1 MEDKMRIG
9 TKKPILFFA
18 CLALMLSGLS
28 VSASAQDKTKL
39 YNEIAGDYEFEVEGQ
54 ILVIVFSVEDGV
66 LYGDTEGDPGPPSE
80 IEPVEGKE
88 LEFTATGT
96 DGNLYEIT
104 FSRDEEGKITKCLLS
119 VMGMELEGVKIK

>member
-1 MEDKMRIG
+1 MTLR
-9 TKKPILFFA
+9 TKKSILFFA
-18 CLALMLSGLS
+18 CLVLVMSGLN
-28 VSASAQDKTKL
+28 ASSLFQDKAKL
-39 YNEIAGDYEFEVEGQ
+39 YTEIAGNYEFEVEGQ
-54 ILVIVFSVEDGV
+54 ILVIIFSVEDGI

-88 LEFTATGT
+88 LEFTATGA